1 MLKHDIQQLHRFEK
15 LILKYGKY
23 ERVNNLCIFRGKG
36 KATSLNIDMDIIP
49 KQHRRGSILPP
60 LPSQ

>member
-23 ERVNNLCIFRGKG
+23 ERVNNLCVFRGKG

-49 KQHRRGSILPP
+49 KRHRPGSILPP
-60 LPSQ
+60 IPSQ

>member
-1 MLKHDIQQLHRFEK
+1 MQKHDIQQLKRFEK

-23 ERVNNLCIFRGKG
+23 ERSGNLCIFRKKE
-36 KATSLNIDMDIIP
+36 KATCLNIDMDIIP
-49 KQHRRGSILPP
+49 KQHRPESILPP